1 MQRMM
6 QLFHSQSQISRHDKA
21 LTSESM
27 HEILWC
33 DHSYET
39 CSAVLSHGAIQYS
52 TLESVH
58 EIPWHNDSNVNSSA
72 VHVLSH
78 FIIYYFSMYF

>member
-6 QLFHSQSQISRHDKA
+6 WLFHPQSQILRHDKA
-21 LTSESM
+21 ITSESM

-52 TLESVH
+52 TFESVH
-58 EIPWHNDSNVNSSA
+58 EIPWCNHSNVTSSA

-78 FIIYYFSMYF
+78 FIINYHFSM